1 MKVIICGA
9 GEVGKTIAEH
19 LSKEDNDVTVIDQSQ
34 ENISEI
40 NDTLD
45 VNTIIGSGSQP
56 SILDKAGA
64 RNAEMIIAVTQ
75 SDEINMIACEVA
87 NSQFNVPL
95 KVARVRDQDYLDPNY
110 QSLFSKNQISVD
122 LIISPELEVAEAIR
136 RRLIAPGAFDII
148 PFSEKKIVL
157 LGIKIEKNCP
167 LINNTT
173 KNISLSFADLK
184 MNIVSLTRKDSIIVP
199 GNNDKIKIGDSVYV
213 VADTEHLNRVMIAF
227 GHEETKANSVIIV
240 GGGNIGVSLAK
251 KLEETKFGANTKLIE
266 LNKERAEKIS
276 LSLNNTLVIN
286 GNSLDPEILQEAKIS
301 ETETIISVTNQ
312 DEVNILTSL
321 LAKKKGCKRTISLA
335 NDTTYRAI
343 LEPLGIDDV
352 LSPQAI
358 TVSRILSFI
367 RKGNIRQ
374 VYSLREGEGE
384 VIEADAIEA
393 SSIVD
398 KKISELKLPNGV
410 KIGAVLKNDV
420 EVCMP
425 KPDLKINDG
434 DRVILF
440 SLSKMIKKVENLLSV
455 KFRFY

>member
-1 MKVIICGA
+1 MYVLDTNTLIYYFKGMGNV
-9 GEVGKTIAEH
+9 
-19 LSKEDNDVTVIDQSQ
+19 S
-34 ENISEI
+34 EN
-40 NDTLD
+40 L
-45 VNTIIGSGSQP
+45 
-56 SILDKAGA
+56 LDKTPKDIGISA
-64 RNAEMIIAVTQ
+64 IV
-75 SDEINMIACEVA
+75 
-87 NSQFNVPL
+87 
-95 KVARVRDQDYLDPNY
+95 
-110 QSLFSKNQISVD
+110 LF
-122 LIISPELEVAEAIR
+122 ELEVG
-136 RRLIAPGAFDII
+136 IAKSKAPRKRTQQLREITSIVNII
-148 PFSEKKIVL
+148 PFGDKKIVL
-157 LGIKIEKNCP
+157 LGIKIEKNTP
-167 LINNTT
+167 QIN
-173 KNISLSFADLK
+173 KQISKIQEDFNDLK
-184 MNIVSLTRKDSIIVP
+184 MSFLVIFRKEKIIVP
-199 GNNDKIKIGDSVYV
+199 NENEKIKKGDSVYV
-213 VADTEHLNRVMIAF
+213 IADTNDLHKVMVFF
-227 GHEETKANSVIIV
+227 GHKETKANSVIIV

-266 LNKERAEKIS
+266 LNKERAENIS
-276 LSLNNTLVIN
+276 ADLNNTLVIN
-286 GNSLDPEILQEAKIS
+286 GNSLDPEILEEAKIS